1 MNKTDNEQ
9 YWKKRA
15 LDKMSSVLNQLH
27 VDFKTVN
34 DNLEH
39 INCDTKKAKELQE
52 KIYEGFV
59 ALLKEIPDAKEKK

>member
-1 MNKTDNEQ
+1 MNEYDNEQ

-27 VDFKTVN
+27 TDFKTVN

-39 INCDTKKAKELQE
+39 INADTKKVKELEE
-52 KIYEGFV
+52 KIYKGFID
-59 ALLKEIPDAKEKK
+59 LIKEIPNAEVK

>member
-1 MNKTDNEQ
+1 MNKQDNEQ

-39 INCDTKKAKELQE
+39 VGCSTKKVKEKEE
-52 KIYEGFV
+52 KVYLAF
-59 ALLKEIPDAKEKK
+59 ADLLREIPEAEVKE